1 MPSKFKTASDSW
13 RIADNFFVHTT
24 QMVATLF
31 INYKWLQLRESEAFG
46 VPSLRAA
53 LLMIGNSSAIIN
65 ALTVVAVVTGSDDF
79 FRTIAP
85 QQGNIVLRDSRQ
97 IQRTVARRITCRT
110 GNDYLFR
117 KIAPQQGPR
126 KHRRFSTNSVHSC
139 EKNYLQNCHL
149 CGITS
154 IKSIQVMLL

>member
-65 ALTVVAVVTGSDDF
+65 ALTVVAVVTGSDDL
-79 FRTIAP
+79 FRT
-85 QQGNIVLRDSRQ
+85 
-97 IQRTVARRITCRT
+97 
-110 GNDYLFR
+110 
-117 KIAPQQGPR
+117 IAPQQGPR